1 MNVISPTDLGALVYY
16 EATNIRGVAF
26 TADESLAQY
35 DHLRIPVDIA
45 AQFIDGTLDHRDWIV
60 WRNAA
65 GVALYNS
72 ASDIDVSVDLIAS
85 QFSILPPTAR
95 SPLTLAVKLYRAA
108 QRMVLQI
115 NSTAGLRC
123 TETASLPFV
132 FTVRH
137 DPATVL
143 HIVEVSVSELLQEQL
158 LDLVL
163 PIDPMIPLDVHTR
176 CLFETYVE
184 YPSTDADILL
194 SLPRGHFIDLMRM
207 QPGRID
213 RGLHGVLRRADG
225 VLRVSLVGQAI
236 ESYHRSTPVLRLLIS
251 QPGDPTLLWH
261 TAEVS
266 VAQLREGCEVHLPK
280 NLATKAFDVWAPLMY
295 RRATLE
301 IV

>member
-1 MNVISPTDLGALVYY
+1 MNVISPVDVGALVYY
-16 EATNIRGVAF
+16 EATSIRGVAF

-85 QFSILPPTAR
+85 QFSTLPPTAR

-123 TETASLPFV
+123 SETASLPFV
-132 FTVRH
+132 LTVQH
-137 DPATVL
+137 DPAAVL
-143 HIVEVSVSELLQEQL
+143 HMVEVSVPQLLRERL
-158 LDLVL
+158 LDLIL
-163 PIDPMIPLDVHTR
+163 PIDPEIALDVQTR

-184 YPSTDADILL
+184 YPSTDADLPL
-194 SLPRGHFIDLMRM
+194 TLPRGHFIDLMRM
-207 QPGRID
+207 QPGRTD
-213 RGLHGVLRRADG
+213 RGLHGVLKRAEG
-225 VLRVSLVGQAI
+225 VLHIALVGQAI
-236 ESYHRSTPVLRLLIS
+236 ESYHRSTALLRLLIS

-266 VAQLREGCEVHLPK
+266 VAQLREGCEVILPK
-280 NLATKAFDVWAPLMY
+280 SLAAKAFDVWIPLLY